1 MFLSKDITYCIISLG
16 CSKNLVD
23 SEKINGALSASSFQF
38 EEEPELADIIIIN
51 TCGFIEDAKK
61 ESIDLIL
68 DTLEVK
74 KKYNGNNNRKLFVDR
89 SGNRFVPF
97 IKRIVVCGCLS
108 QRYFKEI
115 RKEIPEIDLLYG
127 IPDDNFVQIVAQ
139 KFHIRLTQSGKIRSR
154 HLDDNPPYSYI
165 KISEGCSNN
174 CSYCAIPLIRGPHIS
189 RSIDSIVE
197 DSKHAVETGS
207 IELIFVAQDTASYSY
222 EGKRLPELIHRVS
235 EIDGIRWIR
244 ILYSHPDNITEEII
258 ELFRDNERVVKYI
271 DIPFQHVSKKIL
283 HSMGRKGS
291 YKKYE
296 NMVRKLRTKIPQIR
310 IRSTFMVGYPGESDE
325 DFDEL
330 IEFIKSV
337 RLDRI
342 GCFTYS
348 QEDQTRASLLND
360 DVPAN
365 IKKLRYQSLM
375 ETQRII
381 SEEILSKLVGK
392 EIDVLVEGRLD
403 NETYTGRSEYDAP
416 EVDGFFYLTADAIP
430 INSIVRAQ
438 VIDSTEYDLVG
449 VLS

>member
-38 EEEPELADIIIIN
+38 EEEPEHADIIIIN

-61 ESIDLIL
+61 ESIETIL
-68 DTLEVK
+68 DALEVK
-74 KKYNGNNNRKLFVDR
+74 GQCNGNNSRKLFVDR
-89 SGNRFVPF
+89 SDKRFVPF

-115 RKEIPEIDLLYG
+115 SNEIPEIDLLYG
-127 IPDDNFVQIVAQ
+127 IPDDNFVRILAQ
-139 KFHIRLTQSGKIRSR
+139 KFNIRLEESGKIHSK

-197 DSKHAVETGS
+197 DSRHAVETGS
-207 IELIFVAQDTASYSY
+207 IELIFVGQDTASYSY
-222 EGKRLPELIHRVS
+222 EGKGLPELIHRVS

-244 ILYSHPDNITEEII
+244 ILYSHPDNITEQII
-258 ELFRDNERVVKYI
+258 ELFRDNERVIKYI
-271 DIPFQHVSKKIL
+271 DIPFQHVNENIL

-291 YKKYE
+291 YRKYE
-296 NMVRKLRTKIPQIR
+296 NLVRRLRSHIPQIR

-325 DFDEL
+325 DFNEL
-330 IEFIKSV
+330 IYFIKRV

-348 QEDQTRASLLND
+348 QEDQTFISLPTSLLSISSEIILC
-360 DVPAN
+360 VS
-365 IKKLRYQSLM
+365 IKVWYLNFFIFAGTSSFSR
-375 ETQRII
+375 
-381 SEEILSKLVGK
+381 
-392 EIDVLVEGRLD
+392 
-403 NETYTGRSEYDAP
+403 DACVWSSC
-416 EVDGFFYLTADAIP
+416 E
-430 INSIVRAQ
+430 
-438 VIDSTEYDLVG
+438 
-449 VLS
+449 